1 MKYRHTTHL
10 HGDYLDGDLTPDQR
24 DMVEH
29 HLTECTDCR
38 NDLVQLQ
45 NLTQAARLIEI
56 PDPGDGYYD
65 SLTQTIM
72 ARTDG
77 IITEAPEA
85 VAPDFRGRGR
95 RVLMTLIKLAAAVTL
110 LFTAFYISDFNQQRN
125 ATRWAEHI
133 RKSNLATSGTET
145 QGQMTPSVGIN
156 MFPGLPSPADPE
168 DITDS
173 AEASGQ

>member
-10 HGDYLDGDLTPDQR
+10 HGDYLDGDLTPDQKEL
-24 DMVEH
+24 VEG
-29 HLTECTDCR
+29 HLADCPDCR
-38 NDLVQLQ
+38 HDLAQLRK
-45 NLTQAARLIEI
+45 LTQAAKMVDI
-56 PDPGDGYYD
+56 PDPADGYFD
-65 SLTQTIM
+65 SLTETIM

-77 IITEAPEA
+77 IVVEAPA
-85 VAPDFRGRGR
+85 AAAPDFRGRGR

-110 LFTAFYISDFNQQRN
+110 LFTAFYISDFSQRQH

-133 RKSNLATSGTET
+133 RKSNLATSGAES
-145 QGQMTPSVGIN
+145 QDQMTPSAGIN

-173 AEASGQ
+173 AGTTGQ